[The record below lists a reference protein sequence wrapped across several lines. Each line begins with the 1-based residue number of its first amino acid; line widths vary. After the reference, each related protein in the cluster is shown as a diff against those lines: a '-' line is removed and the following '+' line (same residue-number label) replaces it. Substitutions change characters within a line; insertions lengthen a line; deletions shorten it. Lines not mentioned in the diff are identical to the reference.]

1 MHQKSTIHIAVISD
15 EGYAIPTITML
26 TSARYNKSPER
37 SYIIHVLGNNLSEFS
52 KRKFRELE
60 RPDFSLR
67 FYSCSSERYKHCYIP
82 QGTSFN
88 HSTMIK
94 CELAELLPQLDK
106 VLFLDGDILVMGDL
120 GELYDI
126 DLGSNVLAAM
136 RELRGER
143 KKLHKIIGTTHYFN
157 AGVMLLNLKQMR
169 EEKLG
174 EKIIQL
180 KQQAPDTWCYG
191 EQDPFNVV
199 CEGRTHYL
207 HPRWNFFSSAYHAL
221 NTMYCSATNEWTI
234 EEFNAFY
241 HTSYANYTEMEED
254 AVIHHFAWLKPWKN
268 KNMRHAALW
277 QKYHD
282 ISPMGN
288 TSLEHIENYPPSPP
302 PPSHF
307 KHDIRLLGILPFL
320 RVKSTP
326 KAISVRLLGLP
337 IIKITKGAKISRLL
351 LFSFLPL
358 LSKKTR
364 ES

>member
-1 MHQKSTIHIAVISD
+1 MGNDNTLHIAVITD
-15 EGYAIPTITML
+15 EGYVIPTITML
-26 TSARYNKSPER
+26 TSTRYNKSPER
-37 SYIIHVLGNNLSEFS
+37 SYIIHVLGNNLSKFS
-52 KRKFRELE
+52 IRKFRELD

-67 FYSCSSERYKHCYIP
+67 FYTCSSELYADIKKP
-82 QGTSFN
+82 QGVSWN
-88 HSTMIK
+88 QNVMIK

-136 RELRGER
+136 RELLGE
-143 KKLHKIIGTTHYFN
+143 KKKQHVIIGTAHYFN

-174 EKIIQL
+174 GKIIQL
-180 KQQAPDTWCYG
+180 KQQAPDTWLYA

-207 HPRWNFFSSAYHAL
+207 HPRWNFLSTLYMHDKD
-221 NTMYCSATNEWTI
+221 TWPI

-254 AVIHHFAWLKPWKN
+254 AVIHHFAWRKPWKN
-268 KNMRHAALW
+268 RNMRHAALW

-288 TSLEHIENYPPSPP
+288 TSLEHIENYPPPP
-302 PPSHF
+302 PTR
-307 KHDIRLLGILPFL
+307 KYDVCLLGLIPLIQ
-320 RVKSTP
+320 VKSTP
-326 KAISVRLLGLP
+326 EITRIRLVGVP
-337 IIKITKGAKISRLL
+337 IIKIRKRAGDTRLQ
-351 LFSFLPL
+351 LFGFLPL
-358 LSKKTR
+358 LSWKTR
-364 ES
+364 S

>member
-1 MHQKSTIHIAVISD
+1 MSNDNTVHIAVISD

-52 KRKFRELE
+52 QRKFRELE

-67 FYSCSSERYKHCYIP
+67 FYRCSSERYADIRLP
-82 QGTSFN
+82 QGVPWSL
-88 HSTMIK
+88 STMIK

-106 VLFLDGDILVMGDL
+106 VLFLDGDILVVGDL

-126 DLGSNVLAAM
+126 ALDGNVLAAV
-136 RELRGER
+136 RELQGER

-180 KQQAPDTWCYG
+180 KQQAPDTWRYG

-207 HPRWNFFSSAYHAL
+207 HPRWNFLSTIYMHGKDTWS
-221 NTMYCSATNEWTI
+221 I

-302 PPSHF
+302 PPSRF

-326 KAISVRLLGLP
+326 KAIRVHLLGLP

-358 LSKKTR
+358 LSWKTR

>member
-1 MHQKSTIHIAVISD
+1 MHPEKTIHIAVISD

-52 KRKFRELE
+52 QRKFRELE

-67 FYSCSSERYKHCYIP
+67 FYSCSSEDYKHFYLP
-82 QGTSFN
+82 QDSSFN
-88 HSTMIK
+88 HSAMIK

-106 VLFLDGDILVMGDL
+106 VLFLDGDILVVGDL

-126 DLGSNVLAAM
+126 ALDGNVLAAM

-157 AGVMLLNLKQMR
+157 SGVMLLNLKQMR

-174 EKIIQL
+174 EKMIQV
-180 KQQAPDTWCYG
+180 KQQAPDTWSYAD
-191 EQDPFNVV
+191 QDPFNVV

-207 HPRWNFFSSAYHAL
+207 HPRWNFLSTICHY
-221 NTMYCSATNEWTI
+221 NKDTWTI
-234 EEFNAFY
+234 DEYNAFY

-254 AVIHHFAWLKPWKN
+254 AVIHHFAGLKPWKN

-288 TSLEHIENYPPSPP
+288 TSLEPIENYPPTSR
-302 PPSHF
+302 F

-320 RVKSTP
+320 CVKSTP
-326 KAISVRLLGLP
+326 KAIRIRLLGLP

-358 LSKKTR
+358 LSWKKR